1 MEYLTDFQKAE
12 LNKAS
17 FFLDDRELFE
27 HAKVTEGISNCF
39 DVVKDLNVYAKVS
52 VAQLFHHLVRN
63 HPIMAIDED
72 DEWIAMESDRE
83 DCDCYY
89 AERYPNLRKYVKKE
103 GLGVRYYDKKYYHS
117 QDHTFE
123 EEREVKLPYLPPYE
137 RVVIEHGEYISDI
150 PKTFDPAQRQVLNYL
165 VGEAY
170 AKGMNAN
177 NARN

>member
-1 MEYLTDFQKAE
+1 MAHLTDFQKSE
-12 LNKAS
+12 LNRAS
-17 FFLDDRELFE
+17 FFLDDCELFDN
-27 HAKVTEGISNCF
+27 AKVTEAVSDCL
-39 DVVKDLNVYAKVS
+39 DRVKDLNAYAKVS
-52 VAQLFHHLVRN
+52 VAQLFHHLAKN

-72 DEWIAMESDRE
+72 DEWVAMESDRE

-89 AERYPNLRKYVKKE
+89 AERYPDLHKYVKKE
-103 GLGVRYYDKKYYHS
+103 GLGVRYYDKKYYRS

-137 RVVIEHGEYISDI
+137 RVVIEHGEFISDI
-150 PKTFDPAQRQVLNYL
+150 LKTFNPAQMQVLNYL

-170 AKGMNAN
+170 AKAMDEK